1 MGLDFF
7 ASLELVL
14 SLSKQQAKKE
24 EKNAAVNRSIFKAQM
39 NIEFP
44 ISKYSEQ

>member
-1 MGLDFF
+1 VKRKDALEVLHSLDFF

-24 EKNAAVNRSIFKAQM
+24 EKDNT
-39 NIEFP
+39 FP
-44 ISKYSEQ
+44 F

>member
-7 ASLELVL
+7 ASLEPVL

-24 EKNAAVNRSIFKAQM
+24 EKNPVTNRTILNHQ
-39 NIEFP
+39 
-44 ISKYSEQ
+44 YSMHK